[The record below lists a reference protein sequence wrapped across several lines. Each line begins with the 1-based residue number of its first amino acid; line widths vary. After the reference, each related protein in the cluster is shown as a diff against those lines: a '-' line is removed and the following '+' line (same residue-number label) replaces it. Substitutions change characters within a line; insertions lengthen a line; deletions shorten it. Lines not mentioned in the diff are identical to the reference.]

1 MVQRAWLFLFTA
13 EQVARR
19 SWRCTACFVIVLN
32 FQVVV
37 TEELEDE
44 RIDIVKDW
52 ARYSH
57 ARHIKEL
64 KEIDTVILAQK
75 AALEELRLADQELY
89 RKALEP
95 DLSLVPFTAKGPCY
109 TPVIPDYLQDGEHQD
124 ITKRFAVQYADMDA
138 FMKDISKSTRKR
150 KTKKNE
156 EEED

>member
-1 MVQRAWLFLFTA
+1 M
-13 EQVARR
+13 
-19 SWRCTACFVIVLN
+19 
-32 FQVVV
+32 

-52 ARYSH
+52 ARYSS
-57 ARHIKEL
+57 ARHVKEL

-89 RKALEP
+89 RQALEP
-95 DLSLVPFTAKGPCY
+95 DFSLIPYTAKGPCF

-124 ITKRFAVQYADMDA
+124 VTKRFAVQYADMET
-138 FMKDISKSTRKR
+138 FMKDITKQQRRRKSK
-150 KTKKNE
+150 KTEE

>member
-1 MVQRAWLFLFTA
+1 M
-13 EQVARR
+13 
-19 SWRCTACFVIVLN
+19 
-32 FQVVV
+32 VV

-95 DLSLVPFTAKGPCY
+95 DLSLVPFTGKGPCY